1 MTDKLLG
8 RARLVAQGL
17 VTRPYDDPLAVV
29 SAHGAM
35 QGQDLP
41 GVIASAALRTP
52 SNSAEAVTDAM
63 DDGRIVRGYP
73 MRGTVFLLPAADA
86 AWMGQ
91 LCAKPA
97 LKAARSRQDQLG
109 LDDARVA
116 RARQVAFEALSKAPK
131 GLSRADLF
139 ALWEADGQ
147 PTKGGPGYHLLG
159 RMISETFLFYGPWN
173 GKDQNVVLADG
184 WVPQDS
190 GLEAR
195 FNGDR
200 VAAAA
205 EFLRRYLNSHGP
217 ATIRDF
223 VWWTKLTLRDARAAL
238 DLVVD
243 EFDVGNEAEPTY
255 WRPGLRDEVAELG
268 DAVASPVLLPGF
280 DEFILGYQDRLFAMS
295 AEEHQRLVP
304 GNNGVFGRSIVVD
317 GAVVGLWKRGGR
329 PSKRQLEVAEFSPI
343 PDDVRTRLGRLFEDF
358 PFVSP

>member
-29 SAHGAM
+29 SSHGAM

-184 WVPQDS
+184 WVPPDS
-190 GLEAR
+190 GLDAR

-200 VAAAA
+200 IAAAA

-223 VWWTKLTLRDARAAL
+223 AWWTKLTLRDPRAAL

-280 DEFILGYQDRLFAMS
+280 DEFVLGYQDRLFAMS